1 MENSAAPAE
10 VGLSEGLAGP
20 LRRERTDMDQGT
32 HEAPPPIA
40 WASDALRDVAAERRR
55 QIEVEGWTPDHDDAT
70 HLPGELALAACCY
83 CVADENEA
91 PPAVGPWA
99 QEWWK
104 PKDRRRNMVRAA
116 ALLLAEIERHDR
128 MEADITENADYLA

>member
-1 MENSAAPAE
+1 
-10 VGLSEGLAGP
+10 
-20 LRRERTDMDQGT
+20 MDQGT
-32 HEAPPPIA
+32 HDAPPPIA

-70 HLPGELALAACCY
+70 HLPGEMALAACCY

-91 PPAVGPWA
+91 PPAVWPWA
-99 QEWWK
+99 AQWWK

-128 MEADITENADYLA
+128 MEADMAENADYLG